1 MRIEPKSNSERLK
14 KEWEVDVSSV
24 LRRIGI
30 RADNAVTKRRIS
42 QGFTFIKI
50 VGGLYITYFVVTKGV
65 SYIQYIQTG
74 KYPDEI
80 SKNPKEASTK
90 P

>member
-1 MRIEPKSNSERLK
+1 MRREPKSNSEKLN

-30 RADNAVTKRRIS
+30 RADNATTKRRIS

-50 VGGLYITYFVVTKGV
+50 IGSLYITYFVATKGV

-80 SKNPKEASTK
+80 SKKPKEV
-90 P
+90 